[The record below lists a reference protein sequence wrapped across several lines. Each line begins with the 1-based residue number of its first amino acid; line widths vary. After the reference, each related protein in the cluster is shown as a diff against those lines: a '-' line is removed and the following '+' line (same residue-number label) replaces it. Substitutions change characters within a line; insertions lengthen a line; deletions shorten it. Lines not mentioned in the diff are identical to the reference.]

1 MTTEELRESLLAA
14 PKNGFARITK
24 EQRAEM
30 EDYCK
35 GYMAF
40 MDACKTEREATSWAV
55 ATCEAHGFKEA
66 KPGMELKPGDKVL
79 CRLDEAGRHFG
90 MRIKEDI
97 QEK

>member
-1 MTTEELRESLLAA
+1 MTTDELRESLLAA

-40 MDACKTEREATSWAV
+40 MEACKTER
-55 ATCEAHGFKEA
+55 
-66 KPGMELKPGDKVL
+66 
-79 CRLDEAGRHFG
+79 
-90 MRIKEDI
+90 
-97 QEK
+97 